1 MRKLVAVSRSRKVV
15 SQNNK
20 AKLASVNFLKFY
32 LFIGGRSLCSVVYC
46 SVLMS
51 HIRVLQF
58 GTTVILI
65 QMKQLHFVYV

>member
-1 MRKLVAVSRSRKVV
+1 MVSRLRKVV
-15 SQNNK
+15 SQTDK
-20 AKLASVNFLKFY
+20 AKLASVNLFLN
-32 LFIGGRSLCSVVYC
+32 FIYFFWEHSFCSVVYC

-65 QMKQLHFVYV
+65 PMKQLHLVDV

>member
-1 MRKLVAVSRSRKVV
+1 MVSRLRKVV
-15 SQNNK
+15 TQTDK
-20 AKLASVNFLKFY
+20 AKLASVNVFLS
-32 LFIGGRSLCSVVYC
+32 LFIFWGHSLCSVVYC

-65 QMKQLHFVYV
+65 QMKQLHLVDV